1 MKKNILKNNRGIS
14 LITLIVTIIVLAI
27 LVSLSIRNMDTGT
40 DIRNY
45 NYMCADIELLETKVM
60 TYYNEKGTLPVKG
73 DPIADVKSTL
83 GAQASS
89 RDNDIYYQIDVSQ
102 LYNITLNYGG
112 GNISNRNIYIINEQ
126 SHEIYYYKG
135 TEYQGTTYYKHM

>member
-1 MKKNILKNNRGIS
+1 MKKNILKNNKGIS

-27 LVSLSIRNMDTGT
+27 LASLSIINLDTGT
-40 DIRNY
+40 DIKNY

-60 TYYNEKGTLPVKG
+60 TYYNDKGTLPVKG
-73 DPIADVKSTL
+73 DPIPNVKSTL
-83 GAQASS
+83 GGQASS

-112 GNISNRNIYIINEQ
+112 GTVTNKNIYIINEQ
-126 SHEIYYYKG
+126 SHEIYYYRG
-135 TEYQGTTYYKHM
+135 TEYQGTTYYRHM

>member
-27 LVSLSIRNMDTGT
+27 LVGLSIRNMDTGT
-40 DIRNY
+40 NIRNY
-45 NYMCADIELLETKVM
+45 NYMCAAIELLETKVM
-60 TYYNEKGTLPVKG
+60 TYYNEKGTLPIKG
-73 DPIADVKSTL
+73 DQIADINSTL
-83 GAQASS
+83 CAQESS
-89 RDNDIYYQIDVSQ
+89 IDNDIYYQIDVMQ

>member
-1 MKKNILKNNRGIS
+1 MKKNILKNNKGIS

-27 LVSLSIRNMDTGT
+27 LVSLSIRNLDTGT
-40 DIRNY
+40 DIKNY

-60 TYYNEKGTLPVKG
+60 TYYNDKGTLPVKG
-73 DPIADVKSTL
+73 DPISNVKSTL
-83 GAQASS
+83 GGQASS

-112 GNISNRNIYIINEQ
+112 GTVTNKNIYIINEQ
-126 SHEIYYYKG
+126 SHEIYYYRG
-135 TEYQGTTYYKHM
+135 TEYQGTTYYRHM

>member
-1 MKKNILKNNRGIS
+1 MKKNILKNNKGIS

-27 LVSLSIRNMDTGT
+27 LVSLSIRNLDTGT
-40 DIRNY
+40 DIKNY

-60 TYYNEKGTLPVKG
+60 TYYNDKETLPVKG
-73 DPIADVKSTL
+73 DPIPNVKSTL
-83 GAQASS
+83 GGQASS

>member
-1 MKKNILKNNRGIS
+1 
-14 LITLIVTIIVLAI
+14 
-27 LVSLSIRNMDTGT
+27 
-40 DIRNY
+40 
-45 NYMCADIELLETKVM
+45 MCADIELLETKVM